1 MIHYNTNI
9 IITHFGSYMNAT
21 MDYGRHNTK
30 AFYISPFFI
39 PYKNETGKNIEI
51 KIPLIIT
58 DNFRNNPSILL
69 AIS

>member
-1 MIHYNTNI
+1 MIHYNTNNNYTFWLI
-9 IITHFGSYMNAT
+9 HECN
-21 MDYGRHNTK
+21 YGRHNTK